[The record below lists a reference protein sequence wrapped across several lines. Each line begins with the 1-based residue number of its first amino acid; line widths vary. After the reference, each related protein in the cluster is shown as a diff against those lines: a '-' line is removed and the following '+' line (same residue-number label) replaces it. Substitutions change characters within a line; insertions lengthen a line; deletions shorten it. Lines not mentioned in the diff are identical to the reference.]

1 MGADKETNMT
11 TEFPNLLDELIDPK
25 LLEIP
30 FADITITE
38 AQTLDL
44 TDRMVELGL
53 WPTAG

>member
-1 MGADKETNMT
+1 MN

-30 FADITITE
+30 FAIPE
-38 AQTLDL
+38 AQILDL
-44 TDRMVELGL
+44 TDRMVALGL